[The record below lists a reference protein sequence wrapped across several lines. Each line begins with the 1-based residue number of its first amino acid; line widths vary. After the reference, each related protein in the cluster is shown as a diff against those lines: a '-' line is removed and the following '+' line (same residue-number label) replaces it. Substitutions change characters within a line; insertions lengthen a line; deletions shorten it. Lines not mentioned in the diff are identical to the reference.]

1 MALHARPVGRTAEAP
16 VPATATTADPTSPPA
31 TATPGAGVPRGL
43 VAVMAVAT
51 GGVAANNY
59 YAQPLLGDMARD
71 LGVTI
76 GAVGLV
82 AGATQVGYMLGLAFL
97 APLGDRYDRRRLILL
112 QFVGLVAA
120 LVVAALAPTLP
131 VLLAASLVAG
141 TMTSIVQQLVPF
153 AAQLA
158 PAATRGRVVGTVM
171 TGLTVGLLLARTI
184 SGTIGQHFGWHAVY
198 WFAAAVAV
206 ALAALLARRLPASRP
221 TTDLS
226 YARILGSLVT
236 LARTQ
241 PVLRE
246 AAVVGALWFAC
257 FNIFWATLAVHLAG
271 APFHYGAQIA
281 GLFGLVGGV
290 GATATRVSGR
300 LADRLGARPII
311 GVTLGVILAAF
322 ALLFVAGDT
331 LGGVVGGVILLDL
344 GVFAGQV
351 ANQARIFALRPE
363 ARSRI
368 NSVYVVCYYGGG
380 ALGSS
385 AGAWAFATLG
395 WHGVCALALGLGG
408 LAYLIHL
415 RGGRQRTNAG

>member
-141 TMTSIVQQLVPF
+141 TMTSIVQQLVRF
-153 AAQLA
+153 RWVL
-158 PAATRGRVVGTVM
+158 
-171 TGLTVGLLLARTI
+171 LT
-184 SGTIGQHFGWHAVY
+184 
-198 WFAAAVAV
+198 
-206 ALAALLARRLPASRP
+206 
-221 TTDLS
+221 
-226 YARILGSLVT
+226 
-236 LARTQ
+236 
-241 PVLRE
+241 
-246 AAVVGALWFAC
+246 
-257 FNIFWATLAVHLAG
+257 
-271 APFHYGAQIA
+271 
-281 GLFGLVGGV
+281 
-290 GATATRVSGR
+290 
-300 LADRLGARPII
+300 
-311 GVTLGVILAAF
+311 
-322 ALLFVAGDT
+322 
-331 LGGVVGGVILLDL
+331 
-344 GVFAGQV
+344 
-351 ANQARIFALRPE
+351 
-363 ARSRI
+363 
-368 NSVYVVCYYGGG
+368 
-380 ALGSS
+380 
-385 AGAWAFATLG
+385 
-395 WHGVCALALGLGG
+395 
-408 LAYLIHL
+408 
-415 RGGRQRTNAG
+415 